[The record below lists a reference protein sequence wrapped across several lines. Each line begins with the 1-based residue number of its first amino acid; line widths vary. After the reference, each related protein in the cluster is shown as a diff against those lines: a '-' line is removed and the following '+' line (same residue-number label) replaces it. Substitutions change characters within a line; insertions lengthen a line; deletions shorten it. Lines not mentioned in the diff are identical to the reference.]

1 MRRGKA
7 ATHYAS
13 CLPRTAGSSSA
24 VQPQN
29 TIFQAI
35 QAEEEA
41 KTGHRVLEIRTT
53 RSILFCNRQQELV
66 HFVWI
71 QVQQRFLKLQTDH
84 SAQLTA
90 TPLLLLV
97 NN

>member
-1 MRRGKA
+1 VPAPHSGVKL
-7 ATHYAS
+7 S
-13 CLPRTAGSSSA
+13 GGSLKTRSSK
-24 VQPQN
+24 
-29 TIFQAI
+29 

-41 KTGHRVLEIRTT
+41 KTGHRVFELRTT
-53 RSILFCNRQQELV
+53 RSILFCNRKQKLV
-66 HFVWI
+66 HFACI
-71 QVQQRFLKLQTDH
+71 QFQQRFLKLQADH